1 MSSTTTNPP
10 LVWLESGQAFP
21 SVKIA
26 WGGNSAAPGLLCAG
40 ADLTVQTLVSAYGQ
54 GIFPWFSQGQP
65 ILWWSPDPRMVLS
78 VNDFCMHHS
87 LRKTLQRFAANTKCE
102 IRLDSAFEEVLRH
115 CAQSSRVGQ
124 GGTWIVPEMIN
135 AYKRL
140 HHAGFAHSVETW
152 VAGELVGGLYFV
164 SIGKTVFGESMF
176 YRKTDASKI
185 ALAALV
191 CLCRHNSIEQI
202 DCQQNTPHL
211 ASLGAREIAR
221 QKFVD
226 SLKTDS
232 HQSTT
237 NWYFSNDLWSRLNL
251 FKANADCWQSNHSLD
266 LQADANFHQVK

>member
-1 MSSTTTNPP
+1 MPSTESNPP

-21 SVKIA
+21 SVKLA
-26 WGGNSAAPGLLCAG
+26 WEKNSAAPGLLCAG
-40 ADLTVQTLVSAYGQ
+40 ADLNVQTLLNAYSQ

-78 VNDFCMHHS
+78 VNDFCVHHS
-87 LRKTLQRFAANTKCE
+87 LRKTLKRFATNTKCE
-102 IRLDSAFEEVLRH
+102 IRIDSAFEEVIRH

-152 VAGELVGGLYFV
+152 IAGELVGGLYFV
-164 SIGKTVFGESMF
+164 SLNKTVFGESMF
-176 YRKTDASKI
+176 HRITDASKI

-191 CLCRHNSIEQI
+191 CLCRYNSIQQI

-211 ASLGAREIAR
+211 ASLGAREIPR

-226 SLKTDS
+226 ALETGNL
-232 HQSTT
+232 QNTAR
-237 NWYFSNDLWSRLNL
+237 WYFSNDLWDRLNL
-251 FKANADCWQSNHSLD
+251 F
-266 LQADANFHQVK
+266 